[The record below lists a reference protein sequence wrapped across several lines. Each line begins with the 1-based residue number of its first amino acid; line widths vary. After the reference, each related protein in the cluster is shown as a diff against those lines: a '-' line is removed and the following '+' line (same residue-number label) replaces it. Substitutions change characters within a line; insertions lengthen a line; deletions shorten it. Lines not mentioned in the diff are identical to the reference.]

1 MHRVT
6 IRKPGGLK
14 RLELETVP
22 EPLPVAGQVRV
33 ATRAVGVNFA
43 DCVVRLGLYPSARDY
58 VGWPFTPG
66 FEFSGIISAVGA
78 GVERLKVG
86 DRVFGVTRF
95 GAYASEVVVGEQLV
109 KPLPDELDFEQAAAF
124 PTVFLTAWYAVREL
138 VRLRPGMNVLVHS
151 AAGGVGCA
159 LIQLCKAAGA
169 RVVGVVGAEHKR
181 DTALEQGADG
191 VIVKSREALWPAAE
205 RLCPDG
211 YHVVLDANGAETL
224 RQSYAHLRPTGRL
237 VVYGFHTMLSR
248 GSDRPN
254 WFKVAWDF
262 LRTPRFS
269 PLAMTDANK
278 CVLAFNLSYLFDQ
291 MPLYHEAM
299 DELLAQLK
307 AGRLRPLPVQTLPF
321 DQVRE
326 AHRLLH
332 GGATVGKLV
341 LTLS

>member
-1 MHRVT
+1 MRRVT
-6 IRKPGGLK
+6 IRKPGGLR

-22 EPLPVAGQVRV
+22 EPTPGPGQIRV

-58 VGWPFTPG
+58 VGWPITPG
-66 FEFSGIISAVGA
+66 FEFSGVVAAAGA

-95 GAYASEVVVGEQLV
+95 GAYASEVVVDEQQV

-159 LIQLCKAAGA
+159 LTQLCKAAET
-169 RVVGVVGAEHKR
+169 RVVGVVGSEHKR
-181 DTALEQGADG
+181 DAALAQGADA

-205 RLCPDG
+205 RLSPAG

-224 RQSYAHLRPTGRL
+224 RQSYAHLCPTGRL
-237 VVYGFHTMLSR
+237 VIYGFHTMLSR
-248 GSDRPN
+248 GRDRPN
-254 WFKVAWDF
+254 WLKVAWDF

-269 PLAMTDANK
+269 PLAMTNANK
-278 CVLAFNLSYLFDQ
+278 GVLAFNLSYLFDQ
-291 MPLYHEAM
+291 MPLYQEAIA
-299 DELLAQLK
+299 ELLAELQ
-307 AGRLRPLPVQTLPF
+307 AGRLRPLPVQSLPF
-321 DQVRE
+321 EQVQE

-332 GGATVGKLV
+332 SGATVGKLV
-341 LTLS
+341 LTLP